1 MTIAQLIRAKYQELR
16 RLIPNANKKI
26 MEKLIQGLRDFG
38 ASQELAIED
47 RYVGFDV
54 RITKNDY
61 KNLDYFYSL
70 NSRKFTETNKGLL
83 PLPQLLADI
92 ERIVDDYSQSQRSVH
107 ETSFVEDRA
116 TNASIIHPDG
126 ADEHQ
131 QDLILGVNEGN
142 GNIHDHEYLLPHKD
156 CQLRN
161 VRKNFETFAKAKF
174 LYNKDVPHYNALRT
188 TTSKVQH
195 TTILIG
201 INAIDHIEDFIVS
214 KSIVCPRCGNTV
226 HIPVEEKI
234 GSSSIRCDRLLV
246 TGEPCRQNIT
256 LRDFEKMAGT
266 EESKTLFV
274 YGGTVF
280 LGSEESP
287 EEKSWTI
294 KSFCR
299 LRAGYNK
306 VNLIYENGTCYV
318 LSRDYPDYRP
328 LFSLT
333 DVDNQIVPA
342 HLPKTR
348 LFKLLYCLKDFLK
361 TEYKL
366 DVLNRGELLQAHILL
381 SSILRHRTDY
391 RDYHIMVFGDTG
403 VAKTTPT
410 KIWSNLC
417 YETVKVSIGGSV
429 TEANILADGSHDP
442 PAPGD
447 LAKYSFVLYDESAP
461 AFELAQGTAT
471 DYKKALVPN
480 LKNFLLER
488 RITRDI
494 RSGFN
499 QARLANVVL
508 LGNFLPSHLTA
519 LKEELRKEYNR
530 LRVPSAKED
539 QQYNSPE
546 YNFDEA
552 WPVLI
557 SNPEAFANYYDNPF
571 LASAYKQLYT
581 RFKEERRDI
590 ATGAEEA
597 FIRRFTFFVA
607 VDNVFSAYDYSGDI
621 SDPYIEQKIERL
633 QLEKPYYR
641 FFQTLKSE
649 VPVFDFTHA
658 DDEALRDYIYEEF
671 APKHRLPM
679 DDRQQRLLT
688 AALKGIMLLEH
699 TNQVTDAVKDTFERL
714 FRHNYQV
721 VSQDLYNMEDT
732 KDVAK
737 KEQAIQLLVL
747 GEDPTKNKE
756 RVLELIADVDWRDS
770 LNKLIREKFMEKTM
784 AGYATTELGAAR
796 LQELSEEKVSI
807 KNELK
812 EKSQKSTK
820 DSDYDFDG
828 MDQFEL

>member
-1 MTIAQLIRAKYQELR
+1 MTTTQFIRAKYQELR
-16 RLIPNANKKI
+16 KLIQNANKRI
-26 MEKLIQGLRDFG
+26 MEKLVDGVKDFG
-38 ASQELAIED
+38 ASPELPIEE
-47 RYVGFDV
+47 RYIGFDV
-54 RITKNDY
+54 KITTTDY
-61 KNLDYFYSL
+61 KNLDNFFTK
-70 NSRKFTETNKGLL
+70 NSKSFKEVNGGLL
-83 PLPQLLADI
+83 PLTHLLAELEHLI
-92 ERIVDDYSQSQRSVH
+92 NEYSQSQRSVH
-107 ETSFVEDRA
+107 ETSFVNDRA
-116 TNASIIHPDG
+116 TNATIITMDA
-126 ADEHQ
+126 ADDHQ
-131 QDLILGVNEGN
+131 KDLILGVNEGN
-142 GNIHDHEYLLPHKD
+142 DNCVDHEYLLPHRD

-161 VRKNFETFAKAKF
+161 VRKNFETFAKVKF
-174 LYNKDVPHYNALRT
+174 LYNKDVPYYKVLRP
-188 TTSKVQH
+188 TTSKIQH
-195 TTILIG
+195 TTILIS
-201 INAIDHIEDFIVS
+201 INAVNYIEDFVVS

-280 LGSEESP
+280 LGNDEHPQEQ
-287 EEKSWTI
+287 SWTI

-299 LRAGYNK
+299 LRSGYNK
-306 VNLIYENGTCYV
+306 VNLIYENGVCYV
-318 LSRDYPDYRP
+318 LSRDYPDYQP
-328 LFSLT
+328 LFNMP
-333 DVDNQIVPA
+333 DIDKQEVPD
-342 HLPKTR
+342 HIPNTR
-348 LFKLLYCLKDFLK
+348 LFKLLYKLKVFLKD
-361 TEYKL
+361 EYQL

-417 YETVKVSIGGSV
+417 YETVKVSVGGSV

-442 PAPGD
+442 PTPGD
-447 LAKYSFVLYDESAP
+447 LAKYSFVIYDESSA
-461 AFELAQGTAT
+461 AFEMAQGSN

-494 RSGFN
+494 RGGFN
-499 QARLANVVL
+499 QARLANVTV
-508 LGNFLPSHLTA
+508 LGNFLPSHLSE

-530 LRVPSAKED
+530 LRVPSSKED
-539 QQYNSPE
+539 AQYNSPE

-557 SNPEAFANYYDNPF
+557 GNPEAFANYYDNPF

-581 RFKEERRDI
+581 RFKEERKDI
-590 ATGAEEA
+590 ATNAEEA

-641 FFQTLKSE
+641 FYQTLKTE
-649 VPVFDFTHA
+649 VPVFDFPHQT
-658 DDEALRDYIYEEF
+658 DVALRDYIYEEF
-671 APKHRLPM
+671 APKHRLPI

-688 AALKGIMLLEH
+688 AALKGIMLLEQ
-699 TNQVTDAVKDTFERL
+699 TTEVTDAVKDTFERL

-732 KDVAK
+732 KDVTK
-737 KEQAIQLLVL
+737 KEHAIQLLSL
-747 GEDPTKNKE
+747 GENPTEHKE
-756 RVLELIADVDWRDS
+756 KVLELIQDVDWRDS
-770 LNKLIREKFMEKTM
+770 LNKLIKEKFIEKTM
-784 AGYATTELGAAR
+784 AGYSTTELGQAR
-796 LQELSEEKVSI
+796 LQELSEEKVLV

-812 EKSQKSTK
+812 AKSEKSTK
-820 DSDYDFDG
+820 SADYDFDS